1 MKPRQ
6 ATAISYLLL
15 LGGSRLVHTNLAVV
29 ALTNCRAADSI
40 LMIYHGTW
48 MSRRHAMGTAV
59 NRKLSQLG
67 RAFPPERPSNDAESS
82 TIGPVEIDVCSH
94 IVLAT
99 ASMPLLGPDQP

>member
-1 MKPRQ
+1 
-6 ATAISYLLL
+6 
-15 LGGSRLVHTNLAVV
+15 
-29 ALTNCRAADSI
+29 
-40 LMIYHGTW
+40 
-48 MSRRHAMGTAV
+48 MGTAV

-67 RAFPPERPSNDAESS
+67 RAFPPERPSGDAESS